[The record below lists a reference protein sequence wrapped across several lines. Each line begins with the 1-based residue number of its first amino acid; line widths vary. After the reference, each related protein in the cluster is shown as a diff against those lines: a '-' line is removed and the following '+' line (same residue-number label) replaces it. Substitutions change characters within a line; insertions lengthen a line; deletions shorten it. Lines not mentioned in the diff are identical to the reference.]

1 MKSDRVVEERLNPSI
16 RSFVNSDVSISYFD
30 SNNECNCVAVGRDE
44 RVGSEQSKC
53 DSGSANIAQDN
64 QDNRGAAGDTA
75 SGNGNYG
82 TVLYEP

>member
-1 MKSDRVVEERLNPSI
+1 
-16 RSFVNSDVSISYFD
+16 
-30 SNNECNCVAVGRDE
+30 VGRDE

-64 QDNRGAAGDTA
+64 QDNRRAAGDTA